1 MNRLRLATSVRGVLL
16 LSASLGICGRP
27 SRGEEPA
34 EAPPTAAEKTHLRA
48 AEKHM
53 RGLGLRRR
61 DADADAIGLI
71 DRPLLSFG
79 DPARMHQRGSFWA
92 WGRTGRPTVFL
103 ELWQDADQPE
113 LWRHSVTL
121 SSAERLSLNAGPS
134 GRWTP
139 PQTPLE
145 TPLIADGPAPAKEEM
160 PRLRQLKQQACRFT
174 AHEFWD
180 PDKLRLLTQPVHRY
194 SDAKMRLQDAA
205 VFILAHGTNPEV
217 VLLIEAQGEAVESSR
232 WHYALIP
239 TSSAELHVE
248 LDGKEVWRRGRVP
261 NVAGSP
267 IESYWIFRLP
277 VETEP

>member
-16 LSASLGICGRP
+16 LSAYLGICGGA

-34 EAPPTAAEKTHLRA
+34 ETPPTDAEKTHLRA
-48 AEKHM
+48 AEKHV
-53 RGLGLRRR
+53 RGLELRRR
-61 DADADAIGLI
+61 DAIGLI
-71 DRPLLSFG
+71 DRPLSSFG

-92 WGRTGRPTVFL
+92 WGRTGRPAVFL

-139 PQTPLE
+139 PPAPLE
-145 TPLIADGPAPAKEEM
+145 TPLIADGPAPAKEEIA
-160 PRLRQLKQQACRFT
+160 RLRQAKQQARRFT

-180 PDKLRLLTQPVHRY
+180 PDNSRFELRLLTQPVHRY

-217 VLLIEAQGEAVESSR
+217 VLLIEA
-232 WHYALIP
+232 
-239 TSSAELHVE
+239 
-248 LDGKEVWRRGRVP
+248 
-261 NVAGSP
+261 
-267 IESYWIFRLP
+267 
-277 VETEP
+277 